1 MPYSLKGRNVLVTG
15 GSRGLGAL
23 ICKKFAEE
31 GANVAI
37 NYVSNAEAAREV
49 ADSLEKEY
57 SCKVLIIKGDA
68 EKREDNVR
76 LVQETVK
83 GFGGLDIIV
92 ANAGW
97 TKMSQFGNLHA
108 LTDDEWNKC
117 WMVNV
122 MSHLQLIQEAAPI
135 FNANPE
141 GGVYLITSSVAG
153 VTNGGSSMAYSVT
166 KAAGLQ
172 LMKNLAYTQG
182 PKIRINAILPG
193 LLLTEWGQRFGPSNI
208 EAIKS
213 ASTLR
218 QETNLDDCADA
229 FISAAKNTSMTG
241 QEIVVDSGIV
251 MSHPGARA
259 THKRE

>member
-37 NYVSNAEAAREV
+37 NYVSNSVAAEKL
-49 ADSLEKEY
+49 ADTLTKDY
-57 SCKVLIIKGDA
+57 SSKTFAIQGDA

-83 GFGGLDIIV
+83 NLGGLDIII

-97 TKMSQFGNLHA
+97 TKLSKFGDLHA
-108 LTDDEWNKC
+108 LNDDEWNKC
-117 WMVNV
+117 WAVNV
-122 MSHLQLIQEAAPI
+122 MSHLQLMQEVAPI

-141 GGVYLITSSVAG
+141 GGVYLITSSISSTIQG
-153 VTNGGSSMAYSVT
+153 ISNRGSSMAYSVT

-172 LMKNLAYTQG
+172 LMKNLALTQG
-182 PKIRINAILPG
+182 PKIRVNAILPG
-193 LLLTEWGQRFGPSNI
+193 LMLTEWGQRFGPEMI
-208 EAIKS
+208 EKVKC
-213 ASTLR
+213 ASTLKR
-218 QETNLDDCADA
+218 ETDLDDTADV

-241 QEIVVDSGIV
+241 QQIVIDSGLN
-251 MSHPGARA
+251 MG
-259 THKRE
+259 TY

>member
-23 ICKKFAEE
+23 ICKKFAQE

-37 NYVSNAEAAREV
+37 NYLSNAEAAQQV
-49 ADSLEKEY
+49 ADSLAKEY
-57 SCKVLIIKGDA
+57 SGIKTFIIQGDA
-68 EKREDNVR
+68 EIRQDNVR

-83 GFGGLDIIV
+83 NLGGLDIII

-97 TKMSQFGNLHA
+97 TKLSQFGNINA
-108 LTDDEWNKC
+108 LTDDEWAKC
-117 WMVNV
+117 WGVNV
-122 MSHLQLIQEAAPI
+122 MSNLQLMQEAAPI

-153 VTNGGSSMAYSVT
+153 VSNRGSSMAYSVS

-172 LMKNLAYTQG
+172 LMKNLAFTQG
-182 PKIRINAILPG
+182 PKIRVNAILPG
-193 LLLTEWGQRFGPSNI
+193 LMLTEWGQRFGPDII
-208 EAIKS
+208 EAIKG

-218 QETNLDDCADA
+218 HETDLDDCADA
-229 FISAAKNTSMTG
+229 FVSAAKNTSMTG
-241 QEIVVDSGIV
+241 QEIIIDAGLIMGKPS
-251 MSHPGARA
+251 S
-259 THKRE
+259 

>member
-15 GSRGLGAL
+15 GSRGLGAV
-23 ICKKFAEE
+23 ICKKFAQE

-37 NYVSNAEAAREV
+37 NYVSNAEAAQQV
-49 ADSLEKEY
+49 ADSLEEKF
-57 SCKVLIIKGDA
+57 SCKTFIIKGDA
-68 EKREDNVR
+68 ETREDNVR

-83 GFGGLDIIV
+83 NFGGLDIIV

-97 TKMSQFGNLHA
+97 TKMSQFSDLHA

-117 WMVNV
+117 WGVNV
-122 MSHLQLIQEAAPI
+122 MSHLQLFQEVAPI

-153 VTNGGSSMAYSVT
+153 VANSGSSMAYSVT

-193 LLLTEWGQRFGPSNI
+193 LLLTEWGQRFGADTI
-208 EAIKS
+208 EAIKG

-218 QETNLDDCADA
+218 HETDLDDCADA

-241 QEIVVDSGIV
+241 QQIIIDAGLV
-251 MSHPGARA
+251 MSHPGARL
-259 THKRE
+259 THPKE